1 MRSTETANSVNTS
14 HLKKTS
20 ARESAQ
26 LDTHSKIQSVFQNA
40 SQASETTD
48 SVVVSNSVSSPVAA
62 SHTSTNKAHVS
73 VNVTLDH
80 IPTPPTESAK
90 PAVQTVS
97 HAFHQPTASAADQDL
112 TLRATFVSPEADA
125 LVTSLNTTES
135 VLMPAHS
142 EPSELT
148 DIVKEDVILT
158 LTSWTTSA
166 MLNAQLDTST
176 EPMLPALLNAQ
187 LVMFL
192 MDQSA
197 NLFHN
202 HAHQVNSST
211 HKPAPVLPVN
221 HHALNAHTLKT
232 IVLPAPL
239 DTHSL
244 PTSVLNQ
251 TAVVPE
257 SSELPQDH
265 VAPAHQSAK
274 NVSALTNAQPVPPVT
289 FSTELTALSEL
300 PT

>member
-1 MRSTETANSVNTS
+1 VKSTETANSVNTS
-14 HLKKTS
+14 HLKKAS

-62 SHTSTNKAHVS
+62 SHTSTNKAHAS

-97 HAFHQPTASAADQDL
+97 HASHQLTASAADQDS
-112 TLRATFVSPEADA
+112 TLRATSVSQEADA
-125 LVTSLNTTES
+125 LVTSSNTTES

-142 EPSELT
+142 EPSEST
-148 DIVKEDVILT
+148 DTVKEDVIRT

-166 MLNAQLDTST
+166 MLNAQADTST

-192 MDQSA
+192 MDLSVS
-197 NLFHN
+197 LFHN

-211 HKPAPVLPVN
+211 PKLVPVLPVN
-221 HHALNAHTLKT
+221 HHAFNAHTLKT

-251 TAVVPE
+251 TAVVLE
-257 SSELPQDH
+257 SSEVPQDR
-265 VAPAHQSAK
+265 VPLAHQSVK
-274 NVSALTNAQPVPPVT
+274 NVLALTNAQPVPPDT
-289 FSTELTALSEL
+289 FSTEPTALSRL